1 MINLLPTDVKQNIIY
16 ARRNTSI
23 RSWITACLGAL
34 ICIGLVVGAGQFYMK
49 QSADKYAK
57 QLAIGQEQLKAQ
69 KLEETQ
75 KQIDEVSGN
84 LKLVVQVLSRAVLF
98 SKLLGQVGSALPNGS
113 VLTNLSISNKVQGG
127 IDLSFASTDYQT
139 GTQVQL
145 NLSDPNNKIFE
156 KADLVNIQCT
166 ESPATP
172 TKYPC
177 TLQIRALFAKNNSF
191 SFISTNSGTS
201 Q

>member
-1 MINLLPTDVKQNIIY
+1 MINLLPPDVKQNIVY

-23 RSWITACLGAL
+23 RSWINACLVA
-34 ICIGLVVGAGQFYMK
+34 IIFISAVVAAGQFYL
-49 QSADKYAK
+49 QSTTNTYTK
-57 QLAIGQEQLKAQ
+57 QLASAQEQLKTQ

-75 KQIDEVSGN
+75 KQIEEVSGN
-84 LKLVVQVLSRAVLF
+84 LKLVVQVLSRTVLF

-139 GTQVQL
+139 GTQIQL
-145 NLSDPNNKIFE
+145 NLADPKNKIFE
-156 KADLVNIQCT
+156 KADLVNIQCQ
-166 ESPATP
+166 EPATP

-177 TLQIRALFAKNNSF
+177 TIQIRALFAKNNSF
-191 SFISTNSGTS
+191 TFVGNSMGAT

>member
-1 MINLLPTDVKQNIIY
+1 MINLLPTEVKQNIIY

-23 RSWITACLGAL
+23 RSWITAAFGAL
-34 ICIGLVVGAGQFYMK
+34 ICFVLVIGAGQFYLK
-49 QSADKYAK
+49 QSSDNYAK
-57 QLAIGQEQLKAQ
+57 QLAIGQEQLKSQ

-75 KQIDEVSGN
+75 KEIEEVSGN
-84 LKLVVQVLSRAVLF
+84 LKLVVQVLSRAILF
-98 SKLLGQVGSALPNGS
+98 SKLLNQVGSALPNGS

-127 IDLSFASTDYQT
+127 IDLSFSSTDYQT

-156 KADLVNIQCT
+156 KADLVNIQCQ
-166 ESPATP
+166 ESPTTP

-191 SFISTNSGTS
+191 SFISNNTGAT

>member
-1 MINLLPTDVKQNIIY
+1 MINLLPTEVKQNIVY

-23 RSWITACLGAL
+23 RSWITACFCAL
-34 ICIGLVVGAGQFYMK
+34 LLIGLVVGGGQFYLK
-49 QSADKYAK
+49 QSSNNYAQ
-57 QLAIGQEQLKAQ
+57 QLATGQEQLKSQ

-75 KQIDEVSGN
+75 KQIEEVSSN
-84 LKLVVQVLSRAVLF
+84 LKLVVQVLSKSVLF
-98 SKLLGQVGSALPNGS
+98 SKLLSQVGSALPNGS

-156 KADLVNIQCT
+156 KADLVNIQCQ
-166 ESPATP
+166 ESPTTP

-177 TLQIRALFAKNNSF
+177 TLQIRALFAKNNTF
-191 SFISTNSGTS
+191 SFVSSNPGATR
-201 Q
+201 

>member
-1 MINLLPTDVKQNIIY
+1 MINLLPPDVKSNIVF
-16 ARRNTSI
+16 ARRNTSL
-23 RSWITACLGAL
+23 RSWLLAL
-34 ICIGLVVGAGQFYMK
+34 MAAIVAVCIVVGSGQLYLRY
-49 QSADKYAK
+49 SINTYTK
-57 QLAIGQEQLKAQ
+57 QLSAGQEQLKAQ
-69 KLEETQ
+69 NLEETQ
-75 KQIDEVSGN
+75 KEVEAVSSN

-98 SKLLGQVGSALPNGS
+98 SKLLGQIGSTIPSGS
-113 VLTNLSISNKVQGG
+113 VLTNLSISNKVDGG

-156 KADLVNIQCT
+156 KADIINIQCAQT
-166 ESPATP
+166 AVP

-177 TLQIRALFAKNNSF
+177 TIQIRALFTKNNSF
-191 SFISTNSGTS
+191 SFISKNSGAA

>member
-1 MINLLPTDVKQNIIY
+1 MINLLPPDVKNNIVY

-23 RSWITACLGAL
+23 RSWMVAVAGAIL
-34 ICIGLVVGAGQFYMK
+34 AVFIVVGSGQFYLRY
-49 QSADKYAK
+49 SINTYSK
-57 QLAIGQEQLKAQ
+57 QLAAGQAQLKSQ
-69 KLEETQ
+69 NLEQTQ
-75 KQIDEVSGN
+75 KEVESVSGN

-98 SKLLGQVGSALPNGS
+98 SKLLGQIGSAIPSGS
-113 VLTNLSISNKVQGG
+113 VLTNLSISNKVNGG

-145 NLSDPNNKIFE
+145 NLADPNNQIFE
-156 KADLVNIQCT
+156 KADIVNIQCVQ
-166 ESPATP
+166 PATP

-177 TLQIRALFAKNNSF
+177 TIQIRALFAKNNSF
-191 SFISTNSGTS
+191 SFISKNTAAA